1 MVAGHGRHV
10 LVETPAGRRLICHP
24 RGKKNS
30 CVVGDRVRWIQTGAD
45 SGEGVIEG
53 IDERRSLLYREDEWR
68 TKAFAANVDQ
78 VLIIVAVEPPFSEMQ
93 LGRALIAAAAAGIP
107 AAVVL
112 NKIDLAGV
120 DAVRSRLAPIASLG
134 VPIVEV
140 ALRHDP
146 AASRATLAG
155 RIAGRTTLA
164 IGPSGAGKSS
174 LVNLLVPDAGAQVG
188 EISRAL
194 NAGRHTTT
202 ATQWY
207 WIDPPGT
214 EPRAA
219 LVDTPGFQS
228 FGLHHLASR
237 DLPRWMPDIG
247 ERAGGCRFADC
258 SHDREPGCAVRLAVE
273 AGEVAASRLR
283 LYHELREELGR
294 SRH

>member
-10 LVETPAGRRLICHP
+10 LVETPDGERLICHP

-30 CVVGDRVRWIQTGAD
+30 CVVGDRVRWAPTGAG

-53 IDERRSLLYREDEWR
+53 IDDRRSLLYREDEWR

-93 LGRALIAAAAAGIP
+93 LGRALIAAAAAGVP
-107 AAVVL
+107 ATVVL
-112 NKIDLAGV
+112 NKIDLEGV
-120 DAVRSRLAPIASLG
+120 DAVRPRLAPLAPLG
-134 VPIVEV
+134 VPVIEV

-146 AASRATLAG
+146 VASRAALAQ

-202 ATQWY
+202 TTQWY
-207 WIDPPGT
+207 WIDPAGQ

-228 FGLHHLASR
+228 FGLHHLAVQ
-237 DLPRWMPDIG
+237 DLPHWMPDIG
-247 ERAGGCRFADC
+247 SRAAGCRFADC

-273 AGEVAASRLR
+273 AGDLAPSRLR

-294 SRH
+294 ARR